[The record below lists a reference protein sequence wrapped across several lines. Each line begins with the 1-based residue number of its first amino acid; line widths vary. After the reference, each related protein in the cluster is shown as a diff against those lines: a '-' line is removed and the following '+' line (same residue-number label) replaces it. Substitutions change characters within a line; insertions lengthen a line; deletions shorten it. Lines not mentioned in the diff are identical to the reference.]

1 MSVIGCNAPRHYV
14 GNMPET
20 PIQHLQRAGQCIA
33 CRWFEALEQRSAYRA
48 SQSDHYTH
56 CFDIPPQY
64 GTCWPA
70 PGTEHF
76 AMAINGND
84 NTSWKLPLPP
94 LTSISLEPRSNCED
108 SEVPVPRHLRLL
120 L

>member
-1 MSVIGCNAPRHYV
+1 
-14 GNMPET
+14 MP
-20 PIQHLQRAGQCIA
+20 
-33 CRWFEALEQRSAYRA
+33 CRWFEALEKRSAYRA

-70 PGTEHF
+70 PGTEQF

-84 NTSWKLPLPP
+84 GKSWKLPLPP
-94 LTSISLEPRSNCED
+94 LTSSSLEPRSNCED
-108 SEVPVPRHLRLL
+108 SEVPVPPPHTSSVVNCL
-120 L
+120 